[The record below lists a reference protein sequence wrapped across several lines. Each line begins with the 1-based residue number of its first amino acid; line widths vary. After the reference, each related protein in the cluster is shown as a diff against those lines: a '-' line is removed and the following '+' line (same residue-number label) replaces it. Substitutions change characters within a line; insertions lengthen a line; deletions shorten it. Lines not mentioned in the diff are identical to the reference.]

1 MPYLLNLR
9 QINIL
14 PPNENTAEE
23 IAKARR
29 DIADVM
35 GMDADDIELLTED
48 IEEENCEHEFVEVKN
63 KKVSGVKMCERC
75 HRVEEI

>member
-1 MPYLLNLR
+1 VCIFRVINLTRRNNIMPYLLNLR

-23 IAKARR
+23 IAKVRR

-35 GMDADDIELLTED
+35 GMDVDDIELLTED
-48 IEEENCEHEFVEVKN
+48 IEED
-63 KKVSGVKMCERC
+63 
-75 HRVEEI
+75 

>member
-1 MPYLLNLR
+1 MMPYLLNLR

-14 PPNENTAEE
+14 PPNENTPEE

-48 IEEENCEHEFVEVKN
+48 IEEEKSKDTGNDDKD
-63 KKVSGVKMCERC
+63 
-75 HRVEEI
+75 EEA